1 VLKIHQLFFLKFFAL
16 FVGMLVVSSVIGYFT
31 LKSTVIDDNTMRLQQ
46 NIALLEHK
54 MESVANLDD
63 FVQKIS
69 LITPLRITIVNR
81 SGDVI
86 AESETDKNTMENHA
100 NRIEI
105 MQAATKEFGIT
116 TRYSNTLGIDFLYVA
131 KKIHF
136 NNEVITLRLS
146 VSLEK
151 IMNDFYKAW
160 SKLAIVFLF
169 FIVLALIISYKM
181 STRIQYDITQISN
194 YLDEIAN
201 KNYKA
206 VIKTQHFS
214 EFLQV
219 SLQLKNLVKKLS
231 SREKQKRKYTAKL
244 RLINKQRNEILSAI
258 SHEFKNPIAS
268 IRGYAETLHEDPDAA
283 PRIRERFLAKIITNA
298 DKITDMLN
306 RLATSVN
313 LENNDLKPRPEKFDL
328 CQLAHDSVANI
339 SKKYRD
345 RTIKFECKKTA
356 VFADR
361 TMMEMLLTNLLDN
374 ALKYSEEE
382 VVLSI
387 SDGHLRVTDKG
398 MGIDDKELEQI
409 TNKFY
414 RVQKNSW
421 DNSMG
426 LGLAIVSYILKL
438 HHSKLDIKSEVG
450 VGSTFSFDIQP
461 LSEAIPLK
469 K

>member
-1 VLKIHQLFFLKFFAL
+1 
-16 FVGMLVVSSVIGYFT
+16 MIGYFT
-31 LKSTVIDDNTMRLQQ
+31 LKTTVIDDNTMRLQQ

-54 MESVANLDD
+54 MESVTNLDD

-69 LITPLRITIVNR
+69 LITPLRITIVNKQ
-81 SGDVI
+81 GDVI

-116 TRYSNTLGIDFLYVA
+116 TRYSQTLGIDFLYVA
-131 KKIHF
+131 KKIYF
-136 NNEVITLRLS
+136 KSEAITLRLS

-160 SKLAIVFLF
+160 SKLAFIFLF
-169 FIVLALIISYKM
+169 FIVLALIISYNM
-181 STRIQYDITQISN
+181 SKRIQHDITQISN

-214 EFLQV
+214 EFLQI

-231 SREKQKRKYTAKL
+231 NREKQKRKYTAKL
-244 RLINKQRNEILSAI
+244 RLINKQRNDILSAI

-268 IRGYAETLHEDPDAA
+268 IRGYAETLHEDPNTSVK
-283 PRIRERFLAKIITNA
+283 IQERFLGKIINNA
-298 DKITDMLN
+298 DKISGMLD
-306 RLATSVN
+306 RLALSVK
-313 LENNDLKPRPEKFDL
+313 LENNDLKSHPEKFDL
-328 CQLAHDSVANI
+328 CQLARDSVANI

-345 RTIKFECKKTA
+345 RTLTFKCKKTA

-361 TMMEMLLTNLLDN
+361 TMMEVTVTNLLDN

-382 VVLSI
+382 VVLTI
-387 SDGHLRVTDKG
+387 SDGRLAVMDRG
-398 MGIDDKELEQI
+398 MGIVPKELEQI
-409 TNKFY
+409 ANKFY

-438 HHSKLDIKSEVG
+438 HHNKLDIKSEVG
-450 VGSTFSFDIQP
+450 VGSTFSFDIRP
-461 LSEAIPLK
+461 LLNNVASQK
-469 K
+469 